1 MQIILK
7 TERLTL
13 RKFTLQDAG
22 FMLELLNSPLWIK
35 FIGDRN
41 VKTLEEAE
49 IYLQNGILKN
59 YETLGYGFYLVQEN
73 ISDKAIG
80 MCGFVKRYELP
91 APDLGFAFLPEYI
104 SLGFGSEIAAA
115 TLEFGKNSLQLEKIC
130 AIVNPE
136 NQASNALLKK
146 LGFQFQNK
154 IPFGEKKDLL
164 NYYEI

>member
-41 VKTLEEAE
+41 VKTLEGAE

-59 YETLGYGFYLVQEN
+59 YYY
-73 ISDKAIG
+73 
-80 MCGFVKRYELP
+80 
-91 APDLGFAFLPEYI
+91 
-104 SLGFGSEIAAA
+104 SEWD
-115 TLEFGKNSLQLEKIC
+115 GKNQKFSAESLKEEGVVK
-130 AIVNPE
+130 N
-136 NQASNALLKK
+136 NFK
-146 LGFQFQNK
+146 
-154 IPFGEKKDLL
+154 FGEWKYYNNEGKIDSIKTYTLKDSVDVRFPHCIFNKKEPC
-164 NYYEI
+164 Y

>member
-59 YETLGYGFYLVQEN
+59 YETLGYGL
-73 ISDKAIG
+73 SRA
-80 MCGFVKRYELP
+80 
-91 APDLGFAFLPEYI
+91 
-104 SLGFGSEIAAA
+104 
-115 TLEFGKNSLQLEKIC
+115 GKY
-130 AIVNPE
+130 
-136 NQASNALLKK
+136 
-146 LGFQFQNK
+146 FR
-154 IPFGEKKDLL
+154 
-164 NYYEI
+164 